1 MLFQISSSRW
11 LSNTLVNFEDLLR
24 ALLDEISDVDLYTY
38 LRDTT
43 KFLEGDYWSWSLFKW
58 LLLCSDGC
66 VGSTNFWAIL
76 SNSDGTDAY

>member
-43 KFLEGDYWSWSLFKW
+43 KFLEGDYWS
-58 LLLCSDGC
+58 
-66 VGSTNFWAIL
+66 
-76 SNSDGTDAY
+76 